1 MEIPWQ
7 IIPIILFILL
17 NIIGMFT
24 YKHKFLETTRLICCA
39 QISIAIIAIPAYI
52 YYFIDLISNFFK
64 II

>member
-7 IIPIILFILL
+7 IIPIILFIFL

-24 YKHKFLETTRLICCA
+24 YKYKFLETTRFICCA
-39 QISIAIIAIPAYI
+39 QIAITTIAIPAYI
-52 YYFIDLISNFFK
+52 IYFISLLLKIK